1 MRLRFLLSQLQKQQ
15 VTVKQQAQQ
24 FSQEVIQ
31 ITSSLIDALLCEPK
45 LKRLNGIVN
54 NDVLSGRNIQ
64 TSADEIFTLSTSIID
79 AHYNVMNEG
88 LRLLRLSMDKRIQA
102 WVSR

>member
-1 MRLRFLLSQLQKQQ
+1 
-15 VTVKQQAQQ
+15 
-24 FSQEVIQ
+24 VIQ

-45 LKRLNGIVN
+45 LERLFSIINQDI
-54 NDVLSGRNIQ
+54 LTGRNIV
-64 TSADEIFTLSTSIID
+64 TTADEVFTLSTSIID

-102 WVSR
+102 WVLR